1 MWHRKIYRTTV
12 GKLTFGDKTYSNYV
26 LSFRFP
32 ENQQNIE
39 WFMIPHVEWSVQ
51 DCILLAIGRKPVTVS
66 YLRNAR
72 EVHPSRIDHIFDNW
86 LVVWSNNPK

>member
-1 MWHRKIYRTTV
+1 M

-39 WFMIPHVEWSVQ
+39 WFMIPHVEWDRPGLHFAGHWTKTS
-51 DCILLAIGRKPVTVS
+51 DRLLS
-66 YLRNAR
+66 
-72 EVHPSRIDHIFDNW
+72 SQC
-86 LVVWSNNPK
+86 